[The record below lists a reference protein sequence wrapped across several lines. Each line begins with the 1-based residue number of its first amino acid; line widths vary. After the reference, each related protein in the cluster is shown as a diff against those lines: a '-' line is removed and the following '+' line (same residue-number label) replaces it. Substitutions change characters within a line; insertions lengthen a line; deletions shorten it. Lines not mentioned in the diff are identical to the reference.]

1 MAIPKHNE
9 MYRPFLICLKDGQPH
24 KINEV
29 KEIVAKVMGVTE
41 EERKELLPTRKQ
53 SLFDNRLGWTAAY
66 LKKAGLIDSPSR
78 AVYSIT
84 SEGRKLLKENPP
96 IINDALLMRY
106 DNFRLFKHPNGDEKT
121 IDIPI
126 LLEEET
132 PQDILDSAFKMIN
145 SSLADGL
152 LTEIMKQSSSFF
164 EILVV
169 DLLIK
174 MGYGGSNDNAGSVLG
189 KSGDEG
195 IDGTIREDKLGFSS
209 IYIQA
214 KRWDINN
221 AIGRPEINKFVGAL
235 VGQGAT
241 KGLFITTA
249 RFTKEALS
257 YANMQH
263 AAKLILVDG
272 IMLANLM
279 IEYDIGVSL
288 ENNYRV
294 KRMDTDYFSDENV

>member
-9 MYRPFLICLKDGQPH
+9 MYRPFLICLKDKQPH
-24 KINEV
+24 KIREI
-29 KEIVAKVMGVTE
+29 KEIVATVTGVTE
-41 EERKELLPTRKQ
+41 EERKELLPTRNQ

-84 SEGRKLLKENPP
+84 TEGTKLLKENHP

-106 DNFRLFKHPNGDEKT
+106 DNFRLFKHPNGDEKI

-126 LLEEET
+126 SLEET

-152 LTEIMKQSSSFF
+152 LTEIMKQSPSFF

-195 IDGTIREDKLGFSS
+195 IDGTIREDKLGFSL

-214 KRWDINN
+214 KRWDLNN
-221 AIGRPEINKFVGAL
+221 FIGRPEIHKFVGAL
-235 VGQGAT
+235 AGKGAS

-249 RFTKEALS
+249 HFTKEALS
-257 YANMQH
+257 YANMQN
-263 AAKLILVDG
+263 AAKVILVDG

-288 ENNYRV
+288 ENNYKV
-294 KRMDTDYFSDENV
+294 KRMDTDFFSDENG